1 MNYFHI
7 YIIKLLCEDFLKKLV
22 TLIKLSKNIIF
33 YILKIIFPLFLSRYY
48 DKIYLIHFEQKGELP

>member
-22 TLIKLSKNIIF
+22 TLIKLNKNIIF
-33 YILKIIFPLFLSRYY
+33 YILKIIFPLFLVGYY
-48 DKIYLIHFEQKGELP
+48 DKIYLIHFEQEGELP